1 MTIELKVL
9 TGARTGQRER
19 YEKSVIAIG
28 RHPLSDLRFD
38 PEGDRDVSSRH
49 AELRVVDG
57 RCSVRDL
64 NSTNGTFVNGARIDG
79 ERVLQAGDVLA
90 LGEMGPK
97 VEFRVP
103 SGDTAA
109 PAAGT
114 AGTPGAAK
122 AGAFAEPAS
131 TREASPR
138 SPHADG
144 RSTGERIAIAVSQHT
159 QALRRMLV
167 GAIALLVVGVGGTWW
182 LGQRESR
189 ERGAQ
194 LDALLLRND
203 SLSQAFEQDME
214 RMSGKLTGLD
224 TACTTTTDCVAVV
237 AQAKHESDALRARLV
252 QVRSGDASSAN
263 VEMWSAKLE
272 RAETRRQRLMTAANM
287 DARAVNAANGAA
299 VLLIAVEMPDG
310 HAFSGT
316 GFSVTSNGLVVTNR
330 HLLSN
335 DAGQAA
341 RRVLVIFS
349 DTREWLPARVVKVST
364 TDDLAFLQIEVAGRY
379 PKVSGLAASASRIE
393 VGSPVAIIG
402 YPFGTQTPMEGSG
415 TRITARSTLGVG
427 TVSKLLAEVLQ
438 IDAYAG
444 EGSSGSPLFDAR
456 GDVVGVIYGGA
467 RESAGRIVYAVPGE
481 KLLAQLP
488 AAGRP

>member
-90 LGEMGPK
+90 LGDMGPK

-103 SGDTAA
+103 SGDTVA
-109 PAAGT
+109 PAEGTAGT
-114 AGTPGAAK
+114 AGTPGASRAA
-122 AGAFAEPAS
+122 AGSFAEPAS

-182 LGQRESR
+182 LGQQESR
-189 ERGAQ
+189 KRGAQ

-224 TACTTTTDCVAVV
+224 TAL

-252 QVRSGDASSAN
+252 AVRSGDASSAH

>member
-1 MTIELKVL
+1 MSVELKVL
-9 TGARTGQRER
+9 TGTRTGQRER

-57 RCSVRDL
+57 RCTVRDL
-64 NSTNGTFVNGARIDG
+64 NSTNGTYVNGVRVDG
-79 ERVLQAGDVLA
+79 ERVLQPGDVLA

-103 SGDTAA
+103 SGETAA
-109 PAAGT
+109 PAVGVVGAAWT
-114 AGTPGAAK
+114 AGAV
-122 AGAFAEPAS
+122 AEPAS
-131 TREASPR
+131 TREATPR
-138 SPHADG
+138 SPRADA

-159 QALRRMLV
+159 QSLRRMLV
-167 GAIALLVVGVGGTWW
+167 GAIALLVLGVGGTWW

-194 LDALLLRND
+194 LDALLQRND

-224 TACTTTTDCVAVV
+224 TAL

-252 QVRSGDASSAN
+252 AVRAGDASSAN

-316 GFSVTSNGLVVTNR
+316 GFSVTSDGLIVTNR

-335 DAGQAA
+335 DAGQPA

-364 TDDLAFLQIEVAGRY
+364 SDDLAFLQIEVAGRY
-379 PKVSGLAASASRIE
+379 PKVRGLAASASRIE

-402 YPFGTQTPMEGSG
+402 YPFGTETPMEGSG

-467 RESAGRIVYAVPGE
+467 RESAGRIVYAVPSE

-488 AAGRP
+488 AAGRR

>member
-1 MTIELKVL
+1 MSVELKVL

-64 NSTNGTFVNGARIDG
+64 NSTNGTYVNGVRIEG

-97 VEFRVP
+97 VEFRIP

-109 PAAGT
+109 PAAGA
-114 AGTPGAAK
+114 AGGV
-122 AGAFAEPAS
+122 AEPVFTRGAS
-131 TREASPR
+131 APA
-138 SPHADG
+138 PHTG
-144 RSTGERIAIAVSQHT
+144 IRSTGERIAIAVSQHT
-159 QALRRMLV
+159 QSLRRMLV
-167 GAIALLVVGVGGTWW
+167 GAIALLVIGVGGTWW

-194 LDALLLRND
+194 LDALLQRND

-224 TACTTTTDCVAVV
+224 TAL
-237 AQAKHESDALRARLV
+237 AQARHESAALRTRLV
-252 QVRSGDASSAN
+252 QVRAGDASSAN

-272 RAETRRQRLMTAANM
+272 RAETRRQRLMTAASM

-310 HAFSGT
+310 RAFSGT
-316 GFSVTSNGLVVTNR
+316 GFGVTSDGLVVTNR

-335 DAGQAA
+335 DAGQPAK
-341 RRVLVIFS
+341 RVLVIFS
-349 DTREWLPARVVKVST
+349 DTREWLPARVVKTST

-402 YPFGTQTPMEGSG
+402 YPFGTETPMEGSG

-427 TVSKLLAEVLQ
+427 TVSKLLADVLQ

-456 GDVVGVIYGGA
+456 GDVVGVIFGGA

-488 AAGRP
+488 ASARR

>member
-1 MTIELKVL
+1 MSVELKVL

-57 RCSVRDL
+57 RCTVRDL
-64 NSTNGTFVNGARIDG
+64 NSTNGTFVNGVRVEG
-79 ERVLQAGDVLA
+79 ERALQAGDVLS

-103 SGDTAA
+103 SGDTAPVAGAADAAIAA
-109 PAAGT
+109 PASIRAARTLPPRAGV
-114 AGTPGAAK
+114 
-122 AGAFAEPAS
+122 
-131 TREASPR
+131 
-138 SPHADG
+138 

-159 QALRRMLV
+159 RSLRRMLV

-182 LGQRESR
+182 IGQRESR
-189 ERGAQ
+189 VRGEQ
-194 LDALLLRND
+194 LDALLQRND
-203 SLSQAFEQDME
+203 SLSQAFENDME

-224 TACTTTTDCVAVV
+224 TAL
-237 AQAKHESDALRARLV
+237 AQARHESDALRARLV
-252 QVRSGDASSAN
+252 QVRAGDAGSAN

-272 RAETRRQRLMTAANM
+272 RAETRRQRLMTAASM
-287 DARAVNAANGAA
+287 DARAVNTANGAA
-299 VLLIAVEMPDG
+299 VLLVAVEMPDG

-316 GFSVTSNGLVVTNR
+316 GFSITSDGLVVTNR
-330 HLLSN
+330 HLLTS
-335 DAGQAA
+335 DAGQTA

-349 DTREWLPARVVKVST
+349 DTRDWLPARIVKSSAT
-364 TDDLAFLQIEVAGRY
+364 ADLAFLQIEVAGRY
-379 PKVSGLAASASRIE
+379 PKVSGLAPSAQRVE

-402 YPFGTQTPMEGSG
+402 YPFGTETPMEGSG

-427 TVSKLLAEVLQ
+427 TVSKLLDDVLQ

-456 GDVVGVIYGGA
+456 GDVIGVIYGGA

-488 AAGRP
+488 ASARR